1 MAPSSTFKKLRELH
15 LQEITQRKK
24 DSLMRVVERTKSE
37 APPPP
42 AAVAVKKMEFDPAK
56 LEQTITKAVQSLS
69 LVPKKRIVFLEE
81 VPKKKPEA
89 TAKTTGPTVVQ
100 LCIARNLNGTPCK
113 CKAKLGK
120 FCAKHAR

>member
-37 APPPP
+37 APPPIP
-42 AAVAVKKMEFDPAK
+42 AIKKLEIDPAK

-81 VPKKKPEA
+81 APKKKPEA